1 MKRWQ
6 NGRAMP
12 FSHLFINVLFFKL
25 KSRGSSDDHFYHKF
39 NDKPELDICANK
51 YIATHDHCH
60 GRWCFAGNTFS
71 FLSVKDKMNLNL
83 LQLWNKKATI
93 FCTVSTLS
101 VWDGVGHIYIR
112 PIAQESFSVS
122 SLRIVKIVFCVIQ
135 RKLCLLI

>member
-60 GRWCFAGNTFS
+60 GWWCFAGNTFS

-83 LQLWNKKATI
+83 LQLWNKKQLY
-93 FCTVSTLS
+93 FVLFRLS
-101 VWDGVGHIYIR
+101 VFGMVLAVYIFGR
-112 PIAQESFSVS
+112 LLKSLSQCRVYVLSKLSFV
-122 SLRIVKIVFCVIQ
+122 
-135 RKLCLLI
+135 